1 MTQASSFPLFLADC
15 TYSEVEEAL
24 EQGTAVAILPIGA
37 TETHGPHLPLQTD
50 ILLSTEAARR
60 AAARLRKEGILAFVL
75 PTLPYTVCQMGYGFA
90 GTINVSSST
99 VTAFV
104 KDVLLSVAHH
114 GFGYIC
120 VNNAH
125 LEPASV
131 SAWTRACAEADAET
145 DAKIVYLDQR
155 EPRWVDRMPEE
166 FNEGDRHAGRY
177 ETGMVMA
184 GWPDLV
190 REEVRQN
197 LDPVKIDLPA
207 AQAKGAR
214 SFEEAGASQ
223 GYFGEPAKATVE
235 EGEESFEA
243 LAKMIEITVKEVLDA
258 PT

>member
-1 MTQASSFPLFLADC
+1 MKQLDSLPVFLADC

-24 EQGTAVAILPIGA
+24 KQGAPVALLPIGA

-60 AAARLRKEGILAFVL
+60 AAIRLRKGDILAFVL

-104 KDVLLSVAHH
+104 KDVLLSLAHH
-114 GFGYIC
+114 GFEYIC

-131 SAWTRACAEADAET
+131 SAWTQACAEATVET
-145 DAKIVYLDQR
+145 DAEIVYLDQR
-155 EPRWVDRMPEE
+155 EPRWADRMPKE

-184 GWPDLV
+184 RWPDLV
-190 REEVRQN
+190 REEVRQK
-197 LDPVKIDLPA
+197 LEPVKIDLPA

-214 SFEEAGASQ
+214 SFEEAGALQ
-223 GYFGEPAKATVE
+223 GYFGEPARATAE

-243 LAKMIEITVKEVLDA
+243 LAEMIEITVKEMLDA
-258 PT
+258 PA